1 MGTMPYGTVITQ
13 PSLPGTPT
21 NSPWSP
27 PPPPKP
33 SNPQALATT
42 PVRSKTSFEK
52 TDLFILQE
60 IFISKIRNGLFS
72 PFYSKNQNTKF
83 PKNQNKPKSLIGQ
96 CLYRGVL
103 MTFLPLPGLTG
114 NS

>member
-1 MGTMPYGTVITQ
+1 MGTMPYGTVITH

-33 SNPQALATT
+33 SSPQALATT
-42 PVRSKTSFEK
+42 PVRSKTSVEK

-60 IFISKIRNGLFS
+60 IFIQKSATGFFAHFIQKIRIRNSQKTLS
-72 PFYSKNQNTKF
+72 NQK
-83 PKNQNKPKSLIGQ
+83 
-96 CLYRGVL
+96 VL
-103 MTFLPLPGLTG
+103 SVSACTG
-114 NS
+114 GF